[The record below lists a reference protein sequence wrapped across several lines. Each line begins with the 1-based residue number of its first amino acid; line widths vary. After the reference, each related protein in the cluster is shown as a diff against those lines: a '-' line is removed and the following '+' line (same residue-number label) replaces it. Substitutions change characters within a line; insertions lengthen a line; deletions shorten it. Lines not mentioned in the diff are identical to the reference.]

1 MEVYFSIFL
10 NYANPDSQCHRRMLI
25 VMLNNLAQT
34 LKIRVNLVAM
44 LVMFLFM
51 MHTGNEQLEN
61 VVLTIPRN
69 VYVKHVT
76 AELSG
81 AVGVIGAEFAPD
93 FCIHVKVVSH
103 YFCFSLIWVKFF
115 LGPNHWNQH

>member
-1 MEVYFSIFL
+1 MKLQVMINFERVIGAGECTSGIITMELSIGIIVFIH
-10 NYANPDSQCHRRMLI
+10 QCHRRMLI

-61 VVLTIPRN
+61 VVWTISRN

-81 AVGVIGAEFAPD
+81 AVRVGGAE
-93 FCIHVKVVSH
+93 
-103 YFCFSLIWVKFF
+103 
-115 LGPNHWNQH
+115 